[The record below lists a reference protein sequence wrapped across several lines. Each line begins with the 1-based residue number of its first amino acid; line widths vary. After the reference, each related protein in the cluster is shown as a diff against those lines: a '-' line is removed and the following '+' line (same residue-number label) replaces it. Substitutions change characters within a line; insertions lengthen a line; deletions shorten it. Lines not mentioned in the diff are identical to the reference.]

1 MPTIFLSPST
11 QEYNPY
17 VTGAGSEEYF
27 MNLLADAMEPL
38 LLANGIRFV
47 RNDPQGTVGNSI
59 RQSNADSYDF
69 HLALHSNASGSG
81 SEGQNRG
88 IIAFYYPG
96 SVSGQRAAELVCVG
110 PAGNLSP
117 ARPGHDPLRRKPDG
131 SCGAPRPRRCCWSW
145 ATTTMPPT
153 PCGSRSISAS
163 SPRPWCQALTEYF
176 GLPYVCPGP
185 SQTGLAVTDSG
196 GPSTCGAIPP
206 PRDR

>member
-38 LLANGIRFV
+38 LLANGIQFV

-96 SVSGQRAAELVCVG
+96 SVSGQRAAELF
-110 PAGNLSP
+110 ASAL
-117 ARPGHDPLRRKPDG
+117 REIYPLPDRVTTR

-163 SPRPWCQALTEYF
+163 SPRPWCR
-176 GLPYVCPGP
+176 P
-185 SQTGLAVTDSG
+185 
-196 GPSTCGAIPP
+196 
-206 PRDR
+206 